1 MIGSLNLRDHF
12 LMCLVKWKDDK
23 FQRICNNFNYKKLV
37 IVINKNNVGKV
48 FSTVEL
54 LDLEL
59 CY

>member
-1 MIGSLNLRDHF
+1 LQQLQ
-12 LMCLVKWKDDK
+12 LQKV
-23 FQRICNNFNYKKLV
+23 V

>member
-1 MIGSLNLRDHF
+1 LQQLQ
-12 LMCLVKWKDDK
+12 L
-23 FQRICNNFNYKKLV
+23 QKLV

-48 FSTVEL
+48 LFTVEL

>member
-23 FQRICNNFNYKKLV
+23 FSTYLQQLQLQKLV

-48 FSTVEL
+48 LCNVEL
-54 LDLEL
+54 IDLEL

>member
-1 MIGSLNLRDHF
+1 LQQLQ
-12 LMCLVKWKDDK
+12 LQKV
-23 FQRICNNFNYKKLV
+23 V

-48 FSTVEL
+48 LSKVEL